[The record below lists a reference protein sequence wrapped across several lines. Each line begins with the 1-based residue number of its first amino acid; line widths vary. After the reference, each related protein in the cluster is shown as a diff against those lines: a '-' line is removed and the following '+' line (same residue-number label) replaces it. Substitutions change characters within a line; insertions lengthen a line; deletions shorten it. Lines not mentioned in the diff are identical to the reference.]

1 MIYEVSHP
9 IFSLGNYVH
18 IIIIMFFYY
27 ITTSALNY
35 WKSNTPN
42 TTPND
47 TSLLSKW
54 VGERMKAT

>member
-1 MIYEVSHP
+1 MFILLLC
-9 IFSLGNYVH
+9 FS
-18 IIIIMFFYY
+18 

-42 TTPND
+42 TPPND

-54 VGERMKAT
+54 IGERMKAT